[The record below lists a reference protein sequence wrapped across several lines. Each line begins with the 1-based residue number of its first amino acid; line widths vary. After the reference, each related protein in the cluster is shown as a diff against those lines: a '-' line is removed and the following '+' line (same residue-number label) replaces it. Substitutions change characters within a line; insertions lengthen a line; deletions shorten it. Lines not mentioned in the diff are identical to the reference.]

1 MACSNTVKRMMP
13 CEQLGNHERSFR
25 KKGIAHHASFFDR
38 VLTMMHISNPGIGEV
53 EEGGSGI
60 PVTLGYIVSPRSPW
74 ASSESGNR

>member
-1 MACSNTVKRMMP
+1 MREASGKRALLTM
-13 CEQLGNHERSFR
+13 
-25 KKGIAHHASFFDR
+25 HHSFDR